1 MFEHIRASLN
11 ALLDSARSPGDRRAV
26 LADMKETL
34 VRARLG
40 VEDMKKGVEEARA
53 RAAAARTEL
62 ETIRRRR
69 DLAAG
74 IGDRETVEVAER
86 FEKLQAERVA
96 VLEQKAETQQRELAL
111 LEAEVAEMGAE
122 FRRAAAGAPAAG
134 PASGPASGPA
144 RAVRDPGAASDLAAD
159 AAERAAAREVEDLL
173 DPNAD
178 LSADIR
184 RVSREQ
190 ERQAREQSADERLA
204 ELKRRMGK

>member
-40 VEDMKKGVEEARA
+40 VDDMKKGVEEARA

-111 LEAEVAEMGAE
+111 LEAEVAEMGTE
-122 FRRAAAGAPAAG
+122 FRRAAAGAPATAAG
-134 PASGPASGPA
+134 TSGAP
-144 RAVRDPGAASDLAAD
+144 RAVRDPGATSDLAAD
-159 AAERAAAREVEDLL
+159 AADRAAAREVEELL

>member
-40 VEDMKKGVEEARA
+40 VDDMKKGVEEARA

-74 IGDRETVEVAER
+74 IGDRETVEVADR

-134 PASGPASGPA
+134 PASGAA
-144 RAVRDPGAASDLAAD
+144 RAVRDPGATSDLAAD
-159 AAERAAAREVEDLL
+159 AADRAAAREVEDLL